1 MERAVQDTVHTALSL
16 PQSPHLLH
24 AAEPDYPS
32 LRIEPTVKGGLAGWQ
47 VRRLT
52 GHIDANL
59 SATLRNTHLAAMLGL
74 SVSHFTRA
82 FTRTLGVPPRV
93 YVLQRRIAAA
103 CDAMLASDDALTSIA
118 HAHGFC
124 DQSHFSRAFQSHM
137 GVGPQSWRR
146 QRLAYAAYQ
155 TL

>member
-1 MERAVQDTVHTALSL
+1 
-16 PQSPHLLH
+16 
-24 AAEPDYPS
+24 
-32 LRIEPTVKGGLAGWQ
+32 
-47 VRRLT
+47 
-52 GHIDANL
+52 
-59 SATLRNTHLAAMLGL
+59 
-74 SVSHFTRA
+74 
-82 FTRTLGVPPRV
+82 
-93 YVLQRRIAAA
+93 
-103 CDAMLASDDALTSIA
+103 MLASDDALTSIA